1 MSSNFVQQQSGQIC
15 MATDIVLVARSVE
28 QEFRKVIRA
37 NMPKA
42 SQDVLTVINEKSQIR
57 IRELVYDAKR
67 KGAKISP
74 DEEGYLDSAFILED
88 VTEEMDFWRTESFA
102 PLIGLVV
109 YEAEEQAV
117 KIVNDSLH
125 GLSGAI
131 FSRNHMNALSLAKKI
146 HTGAININSATV
158 HDEPTLP
165 HGGRKDSGWGRFGG
179 HWGLEEFLQTK
190 TIILHP

>member
-74 DEEGYLDSAFILED
+74 DEEGYLGSAFILED
-88 VTEEMDFWRTESFA
+88 VTEEMNFWRTESFA

-117 KIVNDSLH
+117 KIVNDSLY

-146 HTGAININSATV
+146 HTGAIHINSATV

>member
-117 KIVNDSLH
+117 KIVNDSLY

-146 HTGAININSATV
+146 HTGAIHINSATV

>member
-88 VTEEMDFWRTESFA
+88 VTEEMDFWRT
-102 PLIGLVV
+102 
-109 YEAEEQAV
+109 
-117 KIVNDSLH
+117 
-125 GLSGAI
+125 
-131 FSRNHMNALSLAKKI
+131 
-146 HTGAININSATV
+146 
-158 HDEPTLP
+158 
-165 HGGRKDSGWGRFGG
+165 
-179 HWGLEEFLQTK
+179 
-190 TIILHP
+190 

>member
-1 MSSNFVQQQSGQIC
+1 M
-15 MATDIVLVARSVE
+15 
-28 QEFRKVIRA
+28 
-37 NMPKA
+37 
-42 SQDVLTVINEKSQIR
+42 
-57 IRELVYDAKR
+57 
-67 KGAKISP
+67 
-74 DEEGYLDSAFILED
+74 
-88 VTEEMDFWRTESFA
+88 
-102 PLIGLVV
+102 

-117 KIVNDSLH
+117 KIVNDSLY

-146 HTGAININSATV
+146 HTGAIHINSATV